1 MRASLLAALA
11 LLAIGL
17 AIAVLAPPARADGE
31 LEGGGNPGV
40 QLVASV
46 ESPADV
52 VRSGGAP
59 SPPVGGV
66 DPHGKPGPHATPG
79 AAVGGAADT
88 PPPPPPDPDRLP
100 PLPSA

>member
-1 MRASLLAALA
+1 MRASLLVALA

-59 SPPVGGV
+59 APRVRGR
-66 DPHGKPGPHATPG
+66 DPHRTPVPPLRAG
-79 AAVGGAADT
+79 AAGGGAAHRAPRARPERDGA
-88 PPPPPPDPDRLP
+88 R
-100 PLPSA
+100 

>member
-52 VRSGGAP
+52 VRSGGGLFLPVRVVAPHGTPGPPPTASATVGGPAITPPSPPPDANGAAP
-59 SPPVGGV
+59 SPF
-66 DPHGKPGPHATPG
+66 T
-79 AAVGGAADT
+79 
-88 PPPPPPDPDRLP
+88 
-100 PLPSA
+100 